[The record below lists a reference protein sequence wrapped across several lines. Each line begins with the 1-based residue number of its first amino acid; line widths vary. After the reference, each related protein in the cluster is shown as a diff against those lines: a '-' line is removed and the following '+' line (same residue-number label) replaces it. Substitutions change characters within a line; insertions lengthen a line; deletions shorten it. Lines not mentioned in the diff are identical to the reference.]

1 MTTQTLYQAIAQTS
15 RIKLWGKVSAA
26 FFFLAV
32 LAVVDGLQ
40 ALARHDFNSFE
51 LIPGETTF
59 ISGMLPEGVTTHE
72 DLEIRVDG
80 AKGIAVRPVAS
91 FKGFWLGGQMWR
103 AEVSVPEFALPGKA
117 SLTVVDLIRP
127 TRRISQEE
135 ASGIAPEKSRQ
146 SSSSHNAQQGDKSSL
161 VEQDMRTLGLT
172 PQGVAPAT
180 SSDIASDTPA
190 GTLSGSLLGT
200 SSGQSPEASP
210 ERSPEASPEAS
221 SEGLS
226 TVSSEVFPN
235 VLSSRDPKASPFGVL
250 QNTEAEVVEELP
262 LVQNP
267 VLVYAVTIWPSAL
280 DRQRAEKSFVRR
292 YSSYSSF
299 WLAGLAAL
307 VAILAGV
314 KGWFTFAAV
323 EKILATEG
331 FYIIHGVKKPGN
343 PSPSGYETEGWQALC
358 AYCGDALLDVGDG
371 VALFDNAGQ
380 IRGEGVVREVREE
393 SFMASFPAEK
403 TAPVYSWIITK
414 KTRLS
419 DD

>member
-200 SSGQSPEASP
+200 SSGQL
-210 ERSPEASPEAS
+210 PEAS

-250 QNTEAEVVEELP
+250 QNSEAEVVEELP

-292 YSSYSSF
+292 YSGYSSF

>member
-200 SSGQSPEASP
+200 SSGQL
-210 ERSPEASPEAS
+210 PEAS

-250 QNTEAEVVEELP
+250 QNSEAEVVEELP

>member
-200 SSGQSPEASP
+200 SSGQLPEAS
-210 ERSPEASPEAS
+210 SEAS

-250 QNTEAEVVEELP
+250 QNSEAEVVEELP

-292 YSSYSSF
+292 YSGYSSF

>member
-200 SSGQSPEASP
+200 SSGQLPEAS
-210 ERSPEASPEAS
+210 SEAS

-250 QNTEAEVVEELP
+250 QNSEAEVVEELP

>member
-200 SSGQSPEASP
+200 SSGQL
-210 ERSPEASPEAS
+210 PEASPEAS

-250 QNTEAEVVEELP
+250 QNSEAEVVEELP

-292 YSSYSSF
+292 YSGYSSF